1 MLSHNHYHV
10 KGVLMDVQQQKH
22 HNARE
27 KLATNEKKFFITSI
41 YQKQSS
47 HINSRILIINTSFLY
62 IFTFLY
68 EDYCISNDKF

>member
-47 HINSRILIINTSFLY
+47 HINSCILNIYTSCLY
-62 IFTFLY
+62 IFTFVC
-68 EDYCISNDKF
+68 EDISIQHN